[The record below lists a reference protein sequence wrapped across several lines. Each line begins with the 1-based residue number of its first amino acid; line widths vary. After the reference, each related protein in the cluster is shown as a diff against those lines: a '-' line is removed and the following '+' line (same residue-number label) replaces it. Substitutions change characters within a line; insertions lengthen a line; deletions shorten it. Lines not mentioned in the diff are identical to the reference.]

1 MAFHNGRQFS
11 AKDKD
16 VDAWS
21 RSCAQKYKGG
31 WWYRKCHNAKV
42 VSTSYDSWIHN
53 CFLLLDLKKSSPLK
67 PLSQMNRNLVG
78 SIYLSSK

>member
-1 MAFHNGRQFS
+1 VYWMRGILEMGVS
-11 AKDKD
+11 A
-16 VDAWS
+16 
-21 RSCAQKYKGG
+21 
-31 WWYRKCHNAKV
+31 

-53 CFLLLDLKKSSPLK
+53 CFLLVDLKKFSPLK